1 MPFGS
6 CSQDIAFGEIHLP
19 IAAATIGSGR
29 STRRRATIGGEDG
42 FGASG
47 DAAVHRRRVLCVAR
61 PLGADRQERLGEIA
75 GNLRQEVECSPVSL
89 LPRLAREAL
98 NLTDVICWFTLDHGD
113 VCGFCRCAET
123 AAALREF
130 TACAN
135 L

>member
-1 MPFGS
+1 VT
-6 CSQDIAFGEIHLP
+6 QQYIVGEFSAL
-19 IAAATIGSGR
+19 
-29 STRRRATIGGEDG
+29 
-42 FGASG
+42 
-47 DAAVHRRRVLCVAR
+47 LAR
-61 PLGADRQERLGEIA
+61 LEPTAQERLGEIA